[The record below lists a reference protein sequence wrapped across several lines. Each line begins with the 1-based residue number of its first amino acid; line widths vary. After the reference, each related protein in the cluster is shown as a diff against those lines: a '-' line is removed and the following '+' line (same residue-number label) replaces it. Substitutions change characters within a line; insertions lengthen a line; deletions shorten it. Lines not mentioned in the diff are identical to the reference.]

1 MCKHQCLL
9 GRSTDDRFARE
20 MYKKC
25 EGHDR
30 FHLKPK
36 MRVEHKFCVRH
47 YAGSVVYSTE
57 GIIEKNRDTLQ
68 QEGIDMLLSS
78 GSDFTVL
85 MGEIEAKSTKVG
97 ASAAGG
103 GGGGGGAPRRGRRTT
118 IGAKSLGAQFRE
130 NLNNL
135 VSTVDKTHPHY
146 VRTIKPNDDLS
157 PANFSFERIAE
168 QLRNA
173 GVLEVVRVARAGF
186 PVRL

>member
-1 MCKHQCLL
+1 MNYYVKCLL
-9 GRSTDDRFARE
+9 GKSTDDRFARE

-30 FHLKPK
+30 FQLAPK

-47 YAGSVVYSTE
+47 YAGKVVYSTE

-97 ASAAGG
+97 
-103 GGGGGGAPRRGRRTT
+103 
-118 IGAKSLGAQFRE
+118 
-130 NLNNL
+130 
-135 VSTVDKTHPHY
+135 
-146 VRTIKPNDDLS
+146 
-157 PANFSFERIAE
+157 
-168 QLRNA
+168 
-173 GVLEVVRVARAGF
+173 
-186 PVRL
+186 